1 MQTFRWENSVVILRR
16 HDGNRLRLGTKNSN
30 HQIIPRAVR
39 SEDTKGIGMRAMQDG
54 GNIIRIDRV
63 NGKQTHPTTLGMPA
77 GFATSRRRLKILAA
91 TKAIGIF

>member
-1 MQTFRWENSVVILRR
+1 
-16 HDGNRLRLGTKNSN
+16 
-30 HQIIPRAVR
+30 
-39 SEDTKGIGMRAMQDG
+39 MRAMQDG